1 MKGVVRVRWL
11 AGVALLAALLLP
23 TGVPA
28 LMADVRPAKEKETPT
43 EKQTLKE
50 KETPKEKDFKLPAVF
65 SRPTPEGV
73 QDLRA
78 IQKQT
83 KEILE
88 KITPAT
94 VGLRIGSSAG
104 SGVIVN
110 EEGIILTAGHVSGK
124 PDQNVEILLFDG
136 RRLKGKT
143 LGQNKGIDSGMIK
156 ITDKDA
162 KFKWVEMGDSAKVK
176 VGQWCVAIGHPG
188 GFKPGRTPVVRV
200 GRVLSK
206 DGKAIVTDCTL
217 VGGDSGGPLFDMTG
231 KVIAIHSRIGLS
243 VAQNYH
249 VPVDTYR
256 ETWDRLAKGDS
267 WGGGLF
273 DFGFGRGRPVSK
285 AYLGIVVEGESETC
299 KISEITKDSP
309 ADKAGLKV
317 GDELTKFDGKKV
329 GNFDDLAGVIKDKKP
344 GDVIEVNVKRGTETL
359 TMKVTLT
366 KRPEE

>member
-11 AGVALLAALLLP
+11 AGAALMVALLLP

-43 EKQTLKE
+43 EKLTLKE
-50 KETPKEKDFKLPAVF
+50 KEKDFKLPAVF
-65 SRPTPEGV
+65 NRATPESV
-73 QDLRA
+73 EDLRA

-83 KEILE
+83 KEILD

-110 EEGIILTAGHVSGK
+110 EEGYILTAGHVSGK
-124 PDQNVEILLFDG
+124 PDQNVDILLFDG

-206 DGKAIVTDCTL
+206 DSKTIATDCTL
-217 VGGDSGGPLFDMTG
+217 VGGDSGGPMFDMTG

-256 ETWDRLAKGDS
+256 ETWDRLAKGES

-273 DFGFGRGRPVSK
+273 DFGSRRPRPVSP
-285 AYLGIVVEGESETC
+285 AYLGIVVEGDSETC
-299 KISEITKDSP
+299 KISEITKGSP
-309 ADKAGLKV
+309 AEKAGLKV
-317 GDELTKFDGKKV
+317 GDEVTKFDGKMV
-329 GNFDDLAGVIKDKKP
+329 GNFDDLAGAIKNKKP
-344 GDVIEVNVKRGTETL
+344 GDMVEVSVKRGTETL
-359 TMKVTLT
+359 SMKVTLT
-366 KRPEE
+366 KRAEE